1 MENHTHILIE
11 DTFPSDR
18 SVLSSLPKRLEAGR
32 EQCSMSDEQFY
43 NLVVVLTEAVANA
56 INHGNRGD
64 ASKNVR
70 LRVECRE
77 EGILCIVED
86 QGEGF
91 NPDAVADPIA
101 PENLLS
107 DGGRGLFIIRALTT
121 HLNVERTDD
130 GTRVEFLCAR
140 S

>member
-1 MENHTHILIE
+1 MENHTHVLIE

-18 SVLSSLPKRLEAGR
+18 AVLSGLPKRLEEGR
-32 EQCSMSDEQFY
+32 EQCGMSDEQFH

-56 INHGNRGD
+56 INHGNQAD

-70 LRVECRE
+70 LHVECRD
-77 EGILCIVED
+77 EGILCVVED

-91 NPDAVADPIA
+91 NPDEVADPIA

-107 DGGRGLFIIRALTT
+107 DGGRGLFIIRALTSY
-121 HLNVERTDD
+121 LNVERTSD